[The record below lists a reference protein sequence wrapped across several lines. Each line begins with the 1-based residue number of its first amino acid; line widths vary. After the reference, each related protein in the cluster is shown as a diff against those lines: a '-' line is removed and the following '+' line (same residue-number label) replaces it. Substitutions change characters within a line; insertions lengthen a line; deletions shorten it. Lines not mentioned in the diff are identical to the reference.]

1 MGIRDRP
8 TSFRSPWQN
17 GYVERL
23 IGSIRRECTD
33 HLIVFNAEHL
43 RRILA
48 KYTSYYNECE
58 LTFRWRR
65 TRPADARSSDSETLS
80 RIRSLAGCTIDT
92 PESSFRKR
100 QRISRCLGQDH
111 GHDCKSRIAGL
122 ADQGKVAIAGCCRA
136 RATRSARS
144 QPWLRRWPA
153 PATSAIVNPPPDCT
167 DQRMT
172 SDPSSAIQNRYPPR
186 GASPCAHSLQ
196 KRRSSRSPCYM
207 ALLRPRAMTHG
218 GPLAGVRADIQ
229 FESVLVKGHDFDPVR
244 ALAGR
249 VTSDRL

>member
-1 MGIRDRP
+1 MR
-8 TSFRSPWQN
+8 
-17 GYVERL
+17 
-23 IGSIRRECTD
+23 
-33 HLIVFNAEHL
+33 
-43 RRILA
+43 
-48 KYTSYYNECE
+48 CE
-58 LTFRWRR
+58 LTFRSRR
-65 TRPADARSSDSETLS
+65 TRPADVRSSNSETLS
-80 RIRSLAGCTIDT
+80 RIRSLADCTIGT
-92 PESSFRKR
+92 LESSIRK
-100 QRISRCLGQDH
+100 QQWISRCLGQDH

-186 GASPCAHSLQ
+186 GASPCARSLQ

-218 GPLAGVRADIQ
+218 GPLAGGKSRHPIRERSSQRPRFRPSSRPCRSGNVR
-229 FESVLVKGHDFDPVR
+229 S
-244 ALAGR
+244 ALAHR
-249 VTSDRL
+249 LQRQLHKKRSYPTSRRIR